1 MEIDPRLR
9 AGSDSSP
16 ADGTAAGRPYIPPP
30 VSSRH
35 PDHNTG
41 APSALPR
48 RSDYP
53 EPPSPYSP
61 ADQLRSAVSSAS
73 GPGYYGSAAHSQST
87 PSIYRS
93 GPEPGS
99 VPTTSSQLDPVD
111 PNDPY
116 AELRRP
122 RACEACRQLKVR
134 CEPDLSHPNGTCK
147 RCAKAGRNCIVTV
160 PTRKR
165 QKKTDS
171 RVAELERKIDALTAS
186 LQASQGHEPHPL
198 PPPAALEPPREEHPG
213 RRWLSSTAHAST
225 NGSIPLRSPSSTAG
239 SKRRHSGEIKETAP
253 VSSRTS
259 SPSDDQSLY
268 NKALKQ
274 WRAMGYGLEAQPKD
288 TASEGGG
295 DLIDR
300 GVVSETLA
308 QEAFTKYV
316 DRMATLIPMVVFP
329 PGTTMDEVR
338 QKKPVLFH
346 AIIAAAIGTIQPH
359 LQLSLLDE
367 FYKVVAERV
376 IVKGEKSLDLVQAIL
391 VCCNWY
397 TPPDNFEEVKFYQL
411 SNIAVSL
418 AMDLGLNRKAIP
430 KSKPFAL
437 VKELI
442 SKKSSIVV
450 DLDSAEARRTWL
462 ACYFVAVQCAVSL
475 RRVNLVRWMPYM
487 DECVEILEKSPEA
500 LPSDKGM
507 IQWAKLAHILEDIAV
522 QFTSDDAP
530 TVSSFS
536 DPKFLYTLRVLER
549 QLDQWRRETPPE
561 HFSPILKQADCI
573 INLFLHENAM
583 HVEFHRDDPKTAND
597 DLASPTSPAHINAL
611 STCLTSIHDAID
623 TLCSIETKDLV
634 LTPTVALARTSFA
647 IVALIK
653 IYSIVSSPDTRM
665 AQVIDLSSLK
675 TEYYLDKVIRHYTK
689 AGETPGGRTP
699 AKFSVVLSLLRNWFM
714 KRKDQGPVLKEAL
727 SLYKCSDE
735 ERLQQPP
742 QQDKQNQAQ
751 GQTPLHLLSEVA
763 MGDPQSRST
772 TTPVTTATNNPSPTQ
787 TQPTS
792 TNRPIYTPNTTTTTT
807 STYPDLLTQQ
817 SPSSSS
823 DLPVPHSHSH
833 THTHTTDSTTE
844 PPSSTWVQQY
854 PPPPRQF
861 YPTFSPSYQDV
872 QGFGTDP
879 SNGSNGNGMVVT
891 TPGSGAGA
899 GATGTGSGASA
910 GTSGGGAG
918 GGNPIQGLFVPEL
931 GVQMGFDP
939 ENLFM
944 LGNMLGDEILNL
956 PFQADGGMGMGMGM
970 GFY

>member
-16 ADGTAAGRPYIPPP
+16 AGGTAAGRPYIPP
-30 VSSRH
+30 SASRH
-35 PDHNTG
+35 HPGPNAG
-41 APSALPR
+41 GPSALA
-48 RSDYP
+48 RSGDYP

-93 GPEPGS
+93 RPEPGS
-99 VPTTSSQLDPVD
+99 VPSTSSRLDSVD
-111 PNDPY
+111 PSDPY

-147 RCAKAGRNCIVTV
+147 RCAKAGRNCVVTL

-198 PPPAALEPPREEHPG
+198 PPPAPLEPPREEHAG
-213 RRWLSSTAHAST
+213 RRWLSSTTHASA

-253 VSSRTS
+253 ASSRTS

-274 WRAMGYGLEAQPKD
+274 WRAMGYGPESQPKD

-300 GVVSETLA
+300 GLVSETLA
-308 QEAFTKYV
+308 QEAFTKYT
-316 DRMATLIPMVVFP
+316 DRMAHLIPMVVFP

-346 AIIAAAIGTIQPH
+346 SIVAAAIGTIQPQV
-359 LQLSLLDE
+359 QLSLLDD
-367 FYKVVAERV
+367 FYKVLAERV
-376 IVKGEKSLDLVQAIL
+376 MVKGEKSLDLVQAIL

-397 TPPDNFEEVKFYQL
+397 SPPDNFEEVKFYQL
-411 SNIAVSL
+411 SNIAVSI

-430 KSKPFAL
+430 KSRPFAI

-450 DLDSAEARRTWL
+450 DLDSPEARRTWL
-462 ACYFVAVQCAVSL
+462 ACYFIAVQVAVSL

-487 DECVEILEKSPEA
+487 DECVELLEKSPEA
-500 LPSDKGM
+500 LPTDKAM

-561 HFSPILKQADCI
+561 HHSPIMRQAECI

-583 HVEFHRDDPKTAND
+583 HVEFNKDDPKSAND

-623 TLCSIETKDLV
+623 ILCSIETKDLV
-634 LTPTVALARTSFA
+634 LVPTVALARTSFA

-675 TEYYLDKVIRHYTK
+675 TELYLDKVIRHYTK

-699 AKFSVVLSLLRNWFM
+699 AKFSVVLTLLRNWFM

-727 SLYKCSDE
+727 SLYKCSSDDDKP
-735 ERLQQPP
+735 QPP
-742 QQDKQNQAQ
+742 PKP

-763 MGDPQSRST
+763 MGEPQSRST
-772 TTPVTTATNNPSPTQ
+772 AGTTTTNNPSPNQ
-787 TQPTS
+787 TTASITTTS
-792 TNRPIYTPNTTTTTT
+792 TTSRPITYTPTNTTSTSYPDLLTTQHQPQHSTTTTT
-807 STYPDLLTQQ
+807 S
-817 SPSSSS
+817 SSS
-823 DLPVPHSHSH
+823 DLTGPPHSLNPSPGSGP
-833 THTHTTDSTTE
+833 DSTTE
-844 PPSSTWVQQY
+844 PPPSSSNWVQY
-854 PPPPRQF
+854 PPPQPRQF
-861 YPTFSPSYQDV
+861 YPAFSPGYQDL
-872 QGFGTDP
+872 QGFGGADP
-879 SNGSNGNGMVVT
+879 NSGSGGNGMVV
-891 TPGSGAGA
+891 PS
-899 GATGTGSGASA
+899 
-910 GTSGGGAG
+910 GGAG
-918 GGNPIQGLFVPEL
+918 GGAEGGGGGGPIQGLFVPEL
-931 GVQMGFDP
+931 GMQMGFDP

-956 PFQADGGMGMGMGM
+956 PFQADGGMG
-970 GFY
+970 FY